1 MNDDVNQLERFLD
14 GGANAMIQVGV
25 TVVAVGAVFFV
36 LSPLIA
42 LLAFTPIPLIVW
54 GAFYFQRKA
63 GPLYAEVRER
73 VGELSSRL
81 ANNLA
86 GIATIK
92 SFTAEARE
100 AERLRQASE
109 AYVEA
114 NRQAIRISS
123 AFIPVIRMAILAGF
137 LATFT
142 VGGMMALQGEL
153 NVGAYGVLVFL
164 TQRLLWPLTGLAQVI
179 DLFERAMASTRRIL
193 DLLATPIQVRDDG
206 GRALAEPVRGEVHFE
221 AVTFRYGDAG
231 AGVQGI
237 ELAVPAG
244 HTLALVGATGSGKST
259 LIKLLLRFH
268 DPASGEI
275 RIDGQPIR
283 ELELASL
290 RRAIGLVSQ
299 DVYLFE
305 GSVRDNIAYGKPD
318 ATEAEIIEASRT
330 AEAWDFIQALPQGL
344 DTAVGERGVRL
355 SGGQRQRLSLARA
368 LLKDPP
374 ILVLDEATS
383 AVDNE
388 TEAAIQRS
396 LKRIAHQR
404 TVIMIAHRL
413 STIVHADQ
421 IAVVHAGQVV
431 ERGTHAE
438 LLAQDG
444 RYAAQWRVQTG
455 EIERL
460 DASL

>member
-1 MNDDVNQLERFLD
+1 M
-14 GGANAMIQVGV
+14 
-25 TVVAVGAVFFV
+25 
-36 LSPLIA
+36 
-42 LLAFTPIPLIVW
+42 
-54 GAFYFQRKA
+54 
-63 GPLYAEVRER
+63 
-73 VGELSSRL
+73 
-81 ANNLA
+81 
-86 GIATIK
+86 
-92 SFTAEARE
+92 
-100 AERLRQASE
+100 
-109 AYVEA
+109 
-114 NRQAIRISS
+114 
-123 AFIPVIRMAILAGF
+123 
-137 LATFT
+137 
-142 VGGMMALQGEL
+142 
-153 NVGAYGVLVFL
+153 
-164 TQRLLWPLTGLAQVI
+164 
-179 DLFERAMASTRRIL
+179 
-193 DLLATPIQVRDDG
+193 RDDG
-206 GRALAEPVRGEVHFE
+206 GRALAEPVRGEVRFE